1 MPKSTF
7 DSVGF
12 QEFIDDNV
20 QDLVKKME
28 WMKDTEMVLCE
39 SIAQLTDFINSVIAS
54 GNGTKK
60 PYCCLDL
67 ETTGLNT
74 RLNKDGIPIEK
85 IVGIAL
91 AYNKNKGI
99 YIPVNHKEG
108 KECNLPEKKVLE
120 EIKRLVRCVIII
132 VHNAKFD
139 LQFLKN
145 YGIVIDYYEDFEDT
159 IILARLYDAGQKEIG
174 LKHLSFT
181 YLGRKML
188 ELKEVTSGTNKLDLV
203 HPKSCYVYAASDSVC
218 TFGLFEFFIN
228 QPIIIEQMKVY
239 CLEKRL
245 VPVVMQMEAN
255 LVLIDKEYLSKEKT
269 RIAEKLEGLKKEV
282 QAIAKKDFNVG
293 STQQLGKVLFEEL
306 GYEYPEKKKTA
317 SGLYMTDTATLEK
330 IADKYPMVKH
340 IITIRKLEKTLGTY
354 IENLLNNCDEEGL
367 IKLGFSQNGTDTGRF
382 SSPGGKGLHEDG
394 YCGVNIQSI
403 PANYDEHV
411 PDVRKAFRA
420 RPGKKIVACD
430 FSGEELRVAANLSKE
445 KKWVDEFL
453 YGSADLHTATGKTVF
468 KKEEISKAERQIAKC
483 VAKGTLIASDRG
495 WIPIEEL
502 HDNDKVITHTGELR
516 CVTKIW
522 DMGTKPGVQI
532 ITSSGQRITC
542 GVNHRF
548 LTTEDKWVRAE
559 DLQSGQLIK
568 TASCEKMSPTNVQ
581 RFHFN
586 FWDKGNNRF
595 VSEDLPYVEI
605 NALWSRL
612 LGYLMGD
619 GSIHTNSANI
629 VCSDEFEDV
638 KKDIVEIATKLGLYP
653 RIRNSQRLKMD
664 GTKGRVLYNIQIGS
678 RVLVR
683 FFREIGFTG
692 RREWKEEEKFP
703 GGHKSCK
710 IFRVPKVIFM
720 SPKNIAKEFLVGLFE
735 TDGTVE
741 KTQTSVTTK
750 DRNFAED
757 IILLL
762 SSFGIKARIA
772 NHESKKYNRM
782 YYKVC
787 LGVHASKK
795 FREEINFISEKK
807 RARLQALVTR
817 SENHPRPGDFTMK
830 WVTEIRS
837 VTPIGDISLM
847 DLTVE
852 DDHTY
857 VAQGL
862 VTHNTLNFQ
871 ILYGSGPRGIAE
883 QAKISEMEARRAVDG
898 FLIGLPQLAEWI
910 RNERKK
916 ARKFK
921 KAKTPFGRIRPFH
934 MFYDSG
940 DKGMEAHAD
949 RAAVNFMVQG
959 CLKGSE
965 KVLTN
970 KGYLPIIEVKKLQES
985 GEILKVWTG
994 TSWETFDVIDRGP
1007 WQLATLELHN
1017 GMTLECDTRHQVLV
1031 RDGNTYDFKHFLNLK
1046 KGDLVCTT
1054 YPQEIIYGNGNV
1066 SPDSYSDNLLKA
1078 SLEIRQKF
1086 LKNLN
1091 FNEYYSVE
1099 QLKNIQLIAW
1109 SSGIPLHLNN
1119 DGLKLEETESISEY
1133 FLSPIK
1139 SLYKIDQ
1146 VENTYTLS
1154 VHSPLH
1160 RFDSAGIISKNSC
1173 ADIMKIVMVRVSNW
1187 IKSNGLAD
1195 EIKMLIT
1202 MHDEIVFE
1210 MPENKLDEYIPQIN
1224 DLMGL
1229 KDVLQDNLGWSV
1241 PLTIDAE
1248 YGDSWHVD
1256 HDFFKE
1262 HPELKNAKANIEFHS
1277 NTQVIETPVLN
1288 QNDPASDSTSSN
1300 TPEDA
1305 PLLIPDSPA
1314 VPDSSSQSIHLN
1326 SSIQTDATQAISLE
1340 NEIQTENGGEEIFY
1354 RLKELSKI
1362 NLLRLNEI
1370 ITFLTDDCEKLF
1382 YKGPKAI
1389 LRIQDKEGN
1398 VLSVSN
1404 LKVRTDSFYSLARF
1418 FGL

>member
-12 QEFIDDNV
+12 QEFIDDHV

-28 WMKDTEMVLCE
+28 WMKDTEMDLCE
-39 SIAQLTDFINSVIAS
+39 SVAQLTDFINSIIA
-54 GNGTKK
+54 GGDGTKK
-60 PYCCLDL
+60 PFCCLDL

-74 RLNKDGIPIEK
+74 RVGKNGIPIEK

-91 AYNKNKGI
+91 ASSKNKGI

-108 KECNLPEKKVLE
+108 KECNLPEKDVLE
-120 EIKRLVRCVIII
+120 EIKRLVRCVVII

-145 YGIVIDYYEDFEDT
+145 YGIIIDHYEDFEDT

-174 LKHLSFT
+174 LKHLSPT
-181 YLGRKML
+181 YIGRKMI
-188 ELKEVTSGTNKLDLV
+188 ELKEVTNSTNKLDLV

-245 VPVVMQMEAN
+245 LPVVMQMEAN
-255 LVLIDKEYLSKEKT
+255 LVLIDKEYLSKEKI

-306 GYEYPEKKKTA
+306 NYEYPEKKKTA

-354 IENLLNNCDEEGL
+354 IENLLNNCDEEGF

-468 KKEEISKAERQIAKC
+468 KKEEISKAERQLAK
-483 VAKGTLIASDRG
+483 
-495 WIPIEEL
+495 
-502 HDNDKVITHTGELR
+502 
-516 CVTKIW
+516 
-522 DMGTKPGVQI
+522 
-532 ITSSGQRITC
+532 
-542 GVNHRF
+542 
-548 LTTEDKWVRAE
+548 
-559 DLQSGQLIK
+559 
-568 TASCEKMSPTNVQ
+568 
-581 RFHFN
+581 
-586 FWDKGNNRF
+586 
-595 VSEDLPYVEI
+595 
-605 NALWSRL
+605 
-612 LGYLMGD
+612 
-619 GSIHTNSANI
+619 
-629 VCSDEFEDV
+629 
-638 KKDIVEIATKLGLYP
+638 
-653 RIRNSQRLKMD
+653 
-664 GTKGRVLYNIQIGS
+664 
-678 RVLVR
+678 
-683 FFREIGFTG
+683 
-692 RREWKEEEKFP
+692 
-703 GGHKSCK
+703 
-710 IFRVPKVIFM
+710 
-720 SPKNIAKEFLVGLFE
+720 
-735 TDGTVE
+735 
-741 KTQTSVTTK
+741 
-750 DRNFAED
+750 
-757 IILLL
+757 
-762 SSFGIKARIA
+762 
-772 NHESKKYNRM
+772 
-782 YYKVC
+782 
-787 LGVHASKK
+787 
-795 FREEINFISEKK
+795 
-807 RARLQALVTR
+807 
-817 SENHPRPGDFTMK
+817 
-830 WVTEIRS
+830 
-837 VTPIGDISLM
+837 
-847 DLTVE
+847 
-852 DDHTY
+852 
-857 VAQGL
+857 
-862 VTHNTLNFQ
+862 TLNFQ
-871 ILYGSGPRGIAE
+871 ILYGSGPRGIAD
-883 QAKISEMEARRAVDG
+883 QAKISEMEARRAVEG
-898 FLIGLPQLAEWI
+898 FLTGLPQLADWI
-910 RNERKK
+910 KTERKK

-921 KAKTPFGRIRPFH
+921 KSKTPFGRIRPFH

-1054 YPQEIIYGNGNV
+1054 FPQEIIYGNDNV
-1066 SPDSYSDNLLKA
+1066 SPDSYSDDLLKA

-1091 FNEYYSVE
+1091 FNEYYSEE

-1139 SLYKIDQ
+1139 NLYKIDQ

-1173 ADIMKIVMVRVSNW
+1173 ADIMKIVMVRISNW
-1187 IKSNGLAD
+1187 IKSNNLED

-1210 MPENKLDEYIPQIN
+1210 MPENKLEEYIPQIN

-1262 HPELKNAKANIEFHS
+1262 HPELKNAKANIQFHS
-1277 NTQVIETPVLN
+1277 NTQVVEKTISTQETHT
-1288 QNDPASDSTSSN
+1288 SDSTPATSIAELN
-1300 TPEDA
+1300 PPIVPEDF
-1305 PLLIPDSPA
+1305 PLLIPDSSNSI
-1314 VPDSSSQSIHLN
+1314 PDSTSQTI
-1326 SSIQTDATQAISLE
+1326 TLE
-1340 NEIQTENGGEEIFY
+1340 TVVQTEVGEEEIFY

-1362 NLLRLNEI
+1362 NLLRLNQI
-1370 ITFLTDDCEKLF
+1370 ITFLTEDCEKLF

-1389 LRIQDKEGN
+1389 LRIQDKDGN
-1398 VLSVSN
+1398 ILSVSN
-1404 LKVRTDSFYSLARF
+1404 IKIRVDSFYSLARF